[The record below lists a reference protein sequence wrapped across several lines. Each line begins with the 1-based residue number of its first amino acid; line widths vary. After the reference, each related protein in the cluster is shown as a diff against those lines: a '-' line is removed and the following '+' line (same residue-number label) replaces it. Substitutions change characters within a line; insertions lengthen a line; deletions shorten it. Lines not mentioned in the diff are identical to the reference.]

1 MTLDHKQK
9 TRGRFDLDSEYT
21 TDHDPAEQ
29 LTTPLAHNFSKIK
42 NVTDETIQ
50 NYPELEW
57 KNQSELFE

>member
-21 TDHDPAEQ
+21 TDYDPAEQ
-29 LTTPLAHNFSKIK
+29 LTTPLAHIFSKIK

-50 NYPELEW
+50 N
-57 KNQSELFE
+57 